1 MFIQV
6 LAVLGSLTGFITITL
21 SVAAGL
27 YYFSEIIEE
36 NLQLTKRFLS
46 RSILVVSA
54 ILILLYLFDGFPFKL
69 TLFTLFSNYVYNLNL
84 RKFPNIQLTNPVF
97 VVSCLLAFVNHYLWF
112 NYFNNPYIPSIDERL
127 SAGFVPPY
135 YPSFTEIA
143 SFFGICIWMFPF
155 ALFISISSNENG
167 LPLSNSDLATDSSSL
182 ENNKNVQKSVNLVR
196 SLIKKSLAFLSN
208 LFNALGINLKFAKS
222 DSSNPNELYI

>member
-6 LAVLGSLTGFITITL
+6 LAILGSLTGFVTITL

-46 RSILVVSA
+46 KSILVISS

-84 RKFPNIQLTNPVF
+84 RKFPNIQLSNPVF
-97 VVSCLLAFVNHYLWF
+97 VASCLLAFLNHYLWF
-112 NYFNNPYIPSIDERL
+112 NHFNNPYIPTIDERL
-127 SAGFVPPY
+127 SPDFVPPY

-167 LPLSNSDLATDSSSL
+167 LPISESDLSNESSSL
-182 ENNKNVQKSVNLVR
+182 ENNEKVKKSVNLVR

-208 LFNALGINLKFAKS
+208 IFNALGVNLKFAKS
-222 DSSNPNELYI
+222 DPSNPNELYI